1 MKVVIVAE
9 TFLPEINGVTNSV
22 KRVADHL
29 TMRGHEVVIVAPA
42 PGPSTYNGCPVERV
56 AGFELPGYRSL
67 AVGLPR
73 SQAIDRILTECAPD
87 VVHVAAPV
95 LLGAAA
101 LQVTSERR
109 IPSVALYQTDL
120 AAFAARYH
128 LRAAGPAI
136 WAWLKRV
143 HSRADLNL
151 APSTH
156 SIWELRRRGIENVR
170 LWGRGVDHNQFS
182 PEHRSVAVRHR
193 WGVGGDTVAVGYV
206 GRLANEKGLN
216 LLKHLMGIPNARLV
230 LVGDGP
236 ARTQLEQQ
244 LPGAH
249 FDGFRTGAELGAA
262 FASLDVFVHPGAAE
276 TFCQAVQEAMAS
288 GLPAIVPAAGG
299 PVDLV
304 SHGSTGFLFP
314 ADQPRLMRGAVEM
327 LVNDPARR
335 RLMGSAAHGAVA
347 GRSWESLGDQLIAHY
362 ESVRRPSGRR
372 LALVG

>member
-1 MKVVIVAE
+1 MKVAIVAE

-29 TMRGHEVVIVAPA
+29 MMRGHDVLIVAPA
-42 PGPSTYNGCPVERV
+42 PGPSSYNGCPVERV

-73 SQAIDRILTECAPD
+73 SQAIDRILRDFAPD

-109 IPSVALYQTDL
+109 IPTVAIYQTDL

-143 HSRADLNL
+143 HGRADLNL

-156 SIWELRRRGIENVR
+156 SIWELRRREIQNVR
-170 LWGRGVDHNQFS
+170 LWGRGVDHEQFS
-182 PEHRSVAVRHR
+182 PGHRSIETRHR
-193 WGVGGDTVAVGYV
+193 WGVGDDTVAVGYV
-206 GRLANEKGLN
+206 GRIANEKGLN
-216 LLKHLMGIPNARLV
+216 LLKHLVGIPNARLV
-230 LVGDGP
+230 IVGDGP
-236 ARTQLEQQ
+236 ARAQLQQQ

-249 FDGFRTGAELGAA
+249 FDGFRTGGELGAA

-288 GLPAIVPAAGG
+288 GLPAVVPAAGG

-314 ADQPRLMRGAVEM
+314 PDQPKLMRGAVEM
-327 LVNDPARR
+327 LVNDPVRR
-335 RLMGSAAHGAVA
+335 RGMGKTAHAAVA
-347 GRSWESLGDQLIAHY
+347 GRSWEQLGDQLIAHY
-362 ESVRRPSGRR
+362 ESVRQPARR
-372 LALVG
+372 SLALVG